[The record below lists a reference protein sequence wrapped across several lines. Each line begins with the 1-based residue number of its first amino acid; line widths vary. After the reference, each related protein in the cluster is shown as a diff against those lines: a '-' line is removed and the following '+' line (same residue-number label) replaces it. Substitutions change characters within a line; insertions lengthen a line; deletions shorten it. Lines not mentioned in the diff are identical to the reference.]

1 MSRFQRL
8 AFVLVMLVVC
18 TGCDQIS
25 KVYAQQNL
33 SSALPI
39 SLLFDTI
46 RIQYMENHGATLGLG
61 ANLPENV
68 RFVIFVVLIGL
79 VLFAAFGYLM
89 LSSDL
94 NRGQIVGLALVI
106 SGGLGNLLDRLLN
119 HGAAIDFLNL
129 GIGSLRT
136 GVFNLADVV
145 VYAGMV
151 AFVFFSLQAPPKA
164 EA

>member
-1 MSRFQRL
+1 VSRFQRL

-25 KVYAQQNL
+25 KVVAQQNL
-33 SSALPI
+33 SSAQPI
-39 SLLFDTI
+39 SLLFDII

-68 RFVIFVVLIGL
+68 RFGIFVVLIGL
-79 VLFAAFGYLM
+79 VLCAAFGYLM
-89 LSSDL
+89 LSPDL

-151 AFVFFSLQAPPKA
+151 AFVLFSLQAPPKA